1 MRRPFQPN
9 PYFLAILMGCLALAI
24 YLKNGRVV
32 STVGFQ
38 DTEPAHL
45 LAISVVTEGNLYL
58 DEFVD
63 AQGVLPL
70 GTTWRGGHV
79 VSNYP
84 IVPALL
90 NVPVYAAAR
99 SLGMDLYAQRYWL
112 SLITA
117 ATIAALSVTF
127 MVLVLSLMC
136 QRWTSVVLGG
146 LIYTLGTPVWSVASQ
161 GLWQHGPSLLFITAA
176 FWFLLKNPPR
186 WIPLAGFFL
195 GMAVFNRP
203 PNALLAAALAI
214 YVWRVYRASFVK
226 FALLG
231 ALPLISMAVYSA
243 TALGSIFALGQTQD
257 VSLFTGDVFSGLPGL
272 LISPSR
278 GLFIFSPVMIF
289 AAGYVVYALFSRRV
303 TPFLKYLAVS
313 TLLLVLVYAFWYQW
327 WGGASFSY
335 RLLIETLPMLTIF
348 LALCWE
354 QVIAPRWYLQ
364 VLFWP
369 AVLVSFYTHYL
380 GAYYYPCGF
389 NNLPQHIN
397 VQTWRLWDWQDSEL
411 TRCTR
416 SLLEVLRI
424 VH

>member
-1 MRRPFQPN
+1 M
-9 PYFLAILMGCLALAI
+9 
-24 YLKNGRVV
+24 
-32 STVGFQ
+32 GFQ

-45 LAISVVTEGNLYL
+45 LAISAVTEGDLYL

-63 AQGVLPL
+63 ANGELPL

-90 NVPVYAAAR
+90 NVPVYAVAH
-99 SLGMDLYAQRYWL
+99 SLGADLYAQRYWL

-117 ATIAALSVTF
+117 AAVTALSVAF
-127 MVLVLSLMC
+127 MVLVLSLVC
-136 QRWTSVVLGG
+136 RRWTSAVLGG
-146 LIYTLGTPVWSVASQ
+146 LIYAFGTPVWSVASQ
-161 GLWQHGPSLLFITAA
+161 GLWQHGPSLLFITVAL
-176 FWFLLKNPPR
+176 WLLLKNPPR

-195 GMAVFNRP
+195 GLAVFNRP
-203 PNALLAAALAI
+203 PNALLAAALAL
-214 YVWRVYRASFVK
+214 YVWRVYRARFVK

-231 ALPLISMAVYSA
+231 ALPLLLMAGYSVA
-243 TALGSIFALGQTQD
+243 ALGSIFALGQMQE
-257 VSLFTGDVFSGLPGL
+257 VSLFTGDLFSGLPGL

-278 GLFIFSPVMIF
+278 GLFVFSPVLIF
-289 AAGYVVYALFSRRV
+289 GGAYLVYALFSRQV
-303 TPFLKYLAVS
+303 APLLKYLAVPV
-313 TLLLVLVYAFWYQW
+313 LLLVVVYALWHQW

-335 RLLIETLPMLTIF
+335 RLLIETLPMLIAF

-364 VLFWP
+364 ALFWP

-389 NNLPQHIN
+389 NNLPQHIDL
-397 VQTWRLWDWQDSEL
+397 QTWRLWDWQDSEL

-416 SLLEVLRI
+416 SLLEMLLVVR
-424 VH
+424 